1 MKVQYRI
8 LIAVLAVAGA
18 VILFRLLIGGSTVAS
33 LMPAGPVASAE
44 RQLIETMVFLMLIV
58 VVPMFVLL
66 FTFAWKYRADNS
78 NAKYEPERSHGAWSE
93 LVLWAIP
100 AVLVAALGVLAWQS
114 AHTLDPSRQIASSAP
129 GVQPLTIEVVALPW
143 KWLFIYPQQNI
154 ATVNFIEL
162 PVGTPVRFELT
173 ADGPISSFWI
183 PQLGSQI
190 YAMAAMETQ
199 INLMASSTGTF
210 TSEDTEINGAGYSGM
225 KFTAQS
231 VSQSDFDAWIA
242 SMRQSQP
249 SSMLDE
255 NAYRTLAEPSAYN
268 PPAYYTSVDGNLFNT
283 IMMKY
288 MMPTGTA
295 APTSSIPATSSPAAA
310 QMPGM
315 QM

>member
-8 LIAVLAVAGA
+8 LIAALAIAGA
-18 VILFRLLIGGSTVAS
+18 AILFKRLIGGNMVAS

-44 RQLIETMVFLMLIV
+44 RQLIETMVFLMLII

-66 FTFAWKYRADNS
+66 FTFAWKYRAGNS
-78 NAKYEPERSHGAWSE
+78 KAKYEPERSHGGWSE
-93 LVLWAIP
+93 LALWAIP
-100 AVLVAALGVLAWQS
+100 AVLVAALGVLAWKS
-114 AHTLDPSRQIASSAP
+114 AHALDPSRQIASSVP

-154 ATVNFIEL
+154 ATVNLIEF
-162 PVGTPVRFELT
+162 PAGTPVHFELT

-199 INLMASSTGTF
+199 INLMASSTGKF
-210 TSEDTEINGAGYSGM
+210 TGEDTEINGAGYSGM

-242 SMRQSQP
+242 AVQQFQP
-249 SSMLDE
+249 SSALDKSVYH
-255 NAYRTLAEPSAYN
+255 ALAAPSAYN
-268 PPAYYTSVDGNLFNT
+268 PPAYYSSVDENLFHT
-283 IMMKY
+283 IMRGY
-288 MMPTGTA
+288 MMPA
-295 APTSSIPATSSPAAA
+295 ETSTN
-310 QMPGM
+310 M